1 MKYIDIGCNLFCH
14 QFEGK
19 EDRIVENAHTQD
31 VHMIITGS
39 SIFSSS
45 QAASYVSCKTDIW
58 STAGVHPHD
67 AKSCDDHTIDI
78 LRNLILNNSNVV
90 AVGECGLD
98 YDRMYSPKDIQ
109 LKYFKEQVK
118 LAVELNKPLF
128 LHEREAFED
137 MYSILSEYED
147 LKAVIHCFT
156 GNRKM
161 AEKYLEL
168 GCYIGITGWVCDD
181 RRNQDVL
188 DALAIIPADRLM
200 VETDAPYLLP
210 RKIKGLK
217 NPNVPENIRYVVEK
231 IAMVKGL
238 DPEEFRKTVL
248 GNTIRFFQL
257 YI

>member
-14 QFEGK
+14 QFQGK
-19 EDRIVENAHTQD
+19 EDSIVENARAND
-31 VHMIITGS
+31 VNMIITGS
-39 SIFSSS
+39 SIYSSS
-45 QAASYVSCKTDIW
+45 QAASYVAQKTDIW

-67 AKSCDDHTIDI
+67 AKSCDEYTIDI
-78 LRNLILNNSNVV
+78 LRNLILNNPNIA

-118 LAVELNKPLF
+118 LSREVNKPLF

-137 MYSILSEYED
+137 MYSILSEQEN
-147 LKAVIHCFT
+147 LKAVVHCFT
-156 GNRKM
+156 GNRQM
-161 AEKYLEL
+161 AEKYLGL

-188 DALAIIPADRLM
+188 DALEIIPVDKLM

-238 DPEEFRKTVL
+238 DPEDLRKRVL
-248 GNTIRFFQL
+248 ENTIRFFR
-257 YI
+257 ISI